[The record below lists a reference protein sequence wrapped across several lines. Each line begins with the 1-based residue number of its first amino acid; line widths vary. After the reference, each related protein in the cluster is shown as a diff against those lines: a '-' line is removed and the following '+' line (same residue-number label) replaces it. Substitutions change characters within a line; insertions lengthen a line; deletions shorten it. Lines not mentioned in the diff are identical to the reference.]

1 MSWPVPRF
9 RDSPGVLPSPAMR
22 ALAVVTAWLLLAGA
36 VRADTIDDNLQQ
48 LKNSSYKVRLAAV
61 LALSKSH
68 EPRAVIALADALD
81 SPQLK
86 DGEPTIRRVAALA
99 LGKMIDARTADD
111 ARELGLDALADAA
124 INDSDLKVR
133 ATALRAEQEL
143 AGLRRKKTPA
153 GSGTATPGTG
163 PSGHADKPGVFV
175 NVDSATDQS
184 KAAPSDTGERLARVV
199 KKTVERTGYA
209 TSWPGPLPTQTEL
222 ASSHSRAFIVASTV
236 KKIEFSKANRL
247 TQISCKVEIRV
258 APWSGV
264 DGGER
269 WEANKAASAS
279 GSAKATT
286 GNSDREIAGGVRDCL
301 EAVAED
307 VTARQILPFL
317 KRLASSGSGT

>member
-1 MSWPVPRF
+1 MVVPRF
-9 RDSPGVLPSPAMR
+9 RDLSGVLPSVAMR
-22 ALAVVTAWLLLAGA
+22 ALAVLTAWLLLAGA
-36 VRADTIDDNLQQ
+36 ARADTIDANIHQ
-48 LKNSSYKVRLAAV
+48 LKDSSYKVRLAAV

-68 EPRAVIALADALD
+68 EPRAVIALADALA

-86 DGEPTIRRVAALA
+86 DDEPTIRRVAALA

-111 ARELGLDALADAA
+111 ARELGLEALADAA
-124 INDSDLKVR
+124 TNDPDVKVR
-133 ATALRAEQEL
+133 ATAARAEQDL
-143 AGLRRKKTPA
+143 AGLRHKRP
-153 GSGTATPGTG
+153 TAPDARSE
-163 PSGHADKPGVFV
+163 PHVDKPGVFV
-175 NVDSATDQS
+175 NIDSATDQS
-184 KAAPSDTGERLARVV
+184 KVAPSDTGERLARVV
-199 KKTVERTGYA
+199 RKSIERIGYA

-236 KKIEFSKANRL
+236 KKIEVSKVSRL
-247 TQISCKVEIRV
+247 TQILCKVEIRV

-264 DGGER
+264 DGGEK

-307 VTARQILPFL
+307 VTTRQILPFL
-317 KRLASSGSGT
+317 HRIVTAGNGS

>member
-1 MSWPVPRF
+1 
-9 RDSPGVLPSPAMR
+9 MR

-36 VRADTIDDNLQQ
+36 AGAARADTIGANIHQ
-48 LKNSSYKVRLAAV
+48 LKDSSYKVRIAAV

-68 EPRAVIALADALD
+68 DPRAVIALADALA
-81 SPQLK
+81 SPQRK

-99 LGKMIDARTADD
+99 LGKMIDARTAAD

-124 INDSDLKVR
+124 INDSDVKVR
-133 ATALRAEQEL
+133 ATALRAEQDL
-143 AGLRRKKTPA
+143 AGLRRKKPPATP
-153 GSGTATPGTG
+153 SPPTPGTRTD
-163 PSGHADKPGVFV
+163 SRADKPGVFV
-175 NVDSATDQS
+175 NIDSATDQS
-184 KAAPSDTGERLARVV
+184 RAAPSDAGERLVRVV

-209 TSWPGPLPTQTEL
+209 TSWPGPLPTQIEL

-236 KKIEFSKANRL
+236 KKIEVSKANHM

-264 DGGER
+264 DGGEK

-286 GNSDREIAGGVRDCL
+286 GNSEREIAGGVRDCL

-317 KRLASSGSGT
+317 KRLATSGSGI

>member
-1 MSWPVPRF
+1 MSCGPPRF
-9 RDSPGVLPSPAMR
+9 GDRSGVLPSPAMR
-22 ALAVVTAWLLLAGA
+22 ALAVVTALLLLAGA
-36 VRADTIDDNLQQ
+36 ARAEPIDANIRQ
-48 LKNSSYKVRLAAV
+48 LKDSSYKVRLAAV

-68 EPRAVIALADALD
+68 QPRAVIALADALA
-81 SPQLK
+81 SPALR
-86 DGEPTIRRVAALA
+86 DDEPTIRRVAALA
-99 LGKMIDARTADD
+99 LGKMIDTRTADD

-124 INDSDLKVR
+124 VNDPDVKVR
-133 ATALRAEQEL
+133 ATALRAEQDL
-143 AGLRRKKTPA
+143 AGLRRKKKDAVSEPRTD
-153 GSGTATPGTG
+153 
-163 PSGHADKPGVFV
+163 GHTDKPGVFV
-175 NVDSATDQS
+175 NIDSATDQS
-184 KAAPSDTGERLARVV
+184 KAAPSDAGERLARIV

-209 TSWPGPLPTQTEL
+209 TTWPGPLPTQTEL

-236 KKIEFSKANRL
+236 KQIEVSKASRL

-264 DGGER
+264 DGGEK

-307 VTARQILPFL
+307 VTTRQILPFL
-317 KRLASSGSGT
+317 KRLTTAGNGT

>member
-1 MSWPVPRF
+1 MSCGPPRF
-9 RDSPGVLPSPAMR
+9 RDRSGVLPSPAMR
-22 ALAVVTAWLLLAGA
+22 ALAVVTALLLLTGA
-36 VRADTIDDNLQQ
+36 ARADTIDANIRQ
-48 LKNSSYKVRLAAV
+48 LKDSSYKVRLAAV

-68 EPRAVIALADALD
+68 EPRAVIALADALA
-81 SPQLK
+81 SPLLK

-124 INDSDLKVR
+124 VNDPDVKVR
-133 ATALRAEQEL
+133 ATALRAEQDL
-143 AGLRRKKTPA
+143 AGLRRKRKDPVSDARTDR
-153 GSGTATPGTG
+153 
-163 PSGHADKPGVFV
+163 ADKPGVFV

-184 KAAPSDTGERLARVV
+184 KVAPSDTGERLARIV

-209 TSWPGPLPTQTEL
+209 TTWPGPLPTQTEL

-236 KKIEFSKANRL
+236 KKIEVSKASRL

-264 DGGER
+264 DGGEK

-286 GNSDREIAGGVRDCL
+286 GNSDREVAGGVRDCL

-307 VTARQILPFL
+307 VTTRQILPFL
-317 KRLASSGSGT
+317 KRLATSGSGT

>member
-1 MSWPVPRF
+1 MSWPDLRF
-9 RDSPGVLPSPAMR
+9 RDRSGVLRSPAMR
-22 ALAVVTAWLLLAGA
+22 ALAVVTALVLLVGA
-36 VRADTIDDNLQQ
+36 ARADTIDTNIRQ
-48 LKNSSYKVRLAAV
+48 LKDSSYKVRLAAV

-68 EPRAVIALADALD
+68 EPRAVIALADALS
-81 SPQLK
+81 SPLLK
-86 DGEPTIRRVAALA
+86 DDEPTIRRASALA

-111 ARELGLDALADAA
+111 ARSLGLDALADAA
-124 INDSDLKVR
+124 INDRDLKVR
-133 ATALRAEQEL
+133 ATALRAEQDL
-143 AGLRRKKTPA
+143 AGLRHKKKDPVSEPRTDH
-153 GSGTATPGTG
+153 T
-163 PSGHADKPGVFV
+163 DKPGVFV

-184 KAAPSDTGERLARVV
+184 RVAPSDTGERLARIV
-199 KKTVERTGYA
+199 KKSVERTGYA

-236 KKIEFSKANRL
+236 KKIEVSKVNRL

-264 DGGER
+264 DGGEK

-301 EAVAED
+301 EAVTED
-307 VTARQILPFL
+307 VTSRQILPFL
-317 KRLASSGSGT
+317 KRLASPSGT

>member
-9 RDSPGVLPSPAMR
+9 RDRSGVLPSQAMR
-22 ALAVVTAWLLLAGA
+22 ALAVVTAWLLLAGLA
-36 VRADTIDDNLQQ
+36 HADTIDANIHQ
-48 LKNSSYKVRLAAV
+48 LKDSSYKVRLAAV

-68 EPRAVIALADALD
+68 EPRAVIALADALA
-81 SPQLK
+81 SPAQK
-86 DGEPTIRRVAALA
+86 DDEPTIRRVAALA

-111 ARELGLDALADAA
+111 ARELGFEALADAA
-124 INDSDLKVR
+124 INDPDLKVR
-133 ATALRAEQEL
+133 ATALRAEQDL
-143 AGLRRKKTPA
+143 AGLRRQNQKKNPTSEPR
-153 GSGTATPGTG
+153 TD
-163 PSGHADKPGVFV
+163 GHADKPGVFV
-175 NVDSATDQS
+175 NIDSATDQS
-184 KAAPSDTGERLARVV
+184 KVAPSDVGERLARIV

-236 KKIEFSKANRL
+236 KKVEVSRSNHL

-264 DGGER
+264 DGGEK

-286 GNSDREIAGGVRDCL
+286 GNSDREIAGGVRDCI

-307 VTARQILPFL
+307 VTSRQILPFL
-317 KRLASSGSGT
+317 KRLATPSGT